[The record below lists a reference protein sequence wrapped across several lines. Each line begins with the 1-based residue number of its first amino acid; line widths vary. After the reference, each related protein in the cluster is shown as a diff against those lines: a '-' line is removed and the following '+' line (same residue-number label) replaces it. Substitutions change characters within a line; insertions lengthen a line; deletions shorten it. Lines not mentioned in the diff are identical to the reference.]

1 MMKFPTGLD
10 LCIRDDELAF
20 QYGPGVFGPV
30 PEMRRLDD
38 IRKSLRDPECD
49 GPDPVYGIAMD
60 VCVEEHHEDLRQR
73 MLLLGAL
80 VYASGKLGEEPVRS
94 QGHIHATAPHS
105 GWSPPELF
113 EIWQGSAIIY
123 AQETADDNPG
133 RCFAITAGVGDQVVV
148 PPGWAHCVINADPTR
163 RMAFGA
169 WCDREY
175 GFDYRGVR
183 AHGGLAWFP
192 LITNETLDWVGNP
205 AYLPSELIVKKPS
218 KYPGLGLDVSLS
230 IYNQFA
236 RNPESVQ
243 WVSEPA
249 RVAAV
254 WENFVP

>member
-1 MMKFPTGLD
+1 
-10 LCIRDDELAF
+10 
-20 QYGPGVFGPV
+20 
-30 PEMRRLDD
+30 
-38 IRKSLRDPECD
+38 
-49 GPDPVYGIAMD
+49 MD
-60 VCVEEHHEDLRQR
+60 VCTEEHHQDLRQR

-113 EIWQGSAIIY
+113 EIWEGSAVIY

-133 RCFAITAGVGDQVVV
+133 RCFAISAEVGDQVVV
-148 PPGWAHCVINADPTR
+148 PPGWAHCVINADSTR

-192 LITNETLDWVGNP
+192 LIRGAKLEWAPKPRLSTFRVDREETQQVPSARLRPHAKYLQPVRKEPGVG
-205 AYLPSELIVKKPS
+205 
-218 KYPGLGLDVSLS
+218 
-230 IYNQFA
+230 
-236 RNPESVQ
+236 SVGK
-243 WVSEPA
+243 
-249 RVAAV
+249 
-254 WENFVP
+254 